1 MNSLARLILPLLAVS
16 TIAAQAPPAAEVP
29 LSLDLPEGA
38 LLAAGPAPDLELLYT
53 GDVIGY
59 VEDCGCK
66 QNPAGGLARR
76 AWLVSQ
82 IKTNY
87 PETPVVL
94 LDAGNFSDN
103 PTEKGDIR
111 TAALLKEMVGLGYK
125 AVSVGDRD
133 LTMGYDDLMKRI
145 QGLPMQFISTNIVT
159 QGTKTPIFAPYAIVE
174 AKGRDGKPIRIGVLS
189 VVRYTPVW
197 QKSGPSG
204 TNLAAAPVLEMV
216 RTYYPEVRAKSDV
229 VVLMAALA
237 KDDAR
242 DVARQLPELDMII
255 GSYGG
260 IYSQKEEREGKV
272 AMYYTGNQGK
282 RIGES
287 RITLDAT
294 RKPSEIRT
302 YVHFL
307 TANYPSDKAMTDR
320 LAALTPAKP
329 TDEQPRPVKLM
340 AKPGL
345 TPQPPGSH

>member
-1 MNSLARLILPLLAVS
+1 
-16 TIAAQAPPAAEVP
+16 
-29 LSLDLPEGA
+29 
-38 LLAAGPAPDLELLYT
+38 
-53 GDVIGY
+53 
-59 VEDCGCK
+59 
-66 QNPAGGLARR
+66 
-76 AWLVSQ
+76 
-82 IKTNY
+82 
-87 PETPVVL
+87 
-94 LDAGNFSDN
+94 
-103 PTEKGDIR
+103 
-111 TAALLKEMVGLGYK
+111 
-125 AVSVGDRD
+125 
-133 LTMGYDDLMKRI
+133 
-145 QGLPMQFISTNIVT
+145 
-159 QGTKTPIFAPYAIVE
+159 
-174 AKGRDGKPIRIGVLS
+174 
-189 VVRYTPVW
+189 
-197 QKSGPSG
+197 
-204 TNLAAAPVLEMV
+204 MV